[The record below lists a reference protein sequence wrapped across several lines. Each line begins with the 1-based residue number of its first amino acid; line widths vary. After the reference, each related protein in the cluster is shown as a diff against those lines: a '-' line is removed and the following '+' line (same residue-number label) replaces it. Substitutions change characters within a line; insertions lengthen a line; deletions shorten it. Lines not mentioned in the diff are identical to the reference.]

1 MDYIGHQEVTG
12 LVRISISQL
21 KARLSEHI
29 RRVKAGEEVV
39 VTERG
44 RAVAVL
50 SPVPPSRSGEAEL
63 DALVESGLV
72 RRAKRRPSQ
81 GFWELSRG
89 RDPEGAALG
98 SLLRERRE
106 GR

>member
-1 MDYIGHQEVTG
+1 MVKVSVTA
-12 LVRISISQL
+12 L

-29 RRVKAGEEVV
+29 RRVKGGEEVI

-50 SPVPPSRSGEAEL
+50 SAVRRSESQEADL
-63 DALVESGLV
+63 DALVESGLA
-72 RRAKRRPSQ
+72 RRAERPLDK
-81 GFWELSRG
+81 GFWGLPRG
-89 RDPEGAALG
+89 ADPHGAVLD

-106 GR
+106 AR

>member
-1 MDYIGHQEVTG
+1 MVT
-12 LVRISISQL
+12 ISLTEL
-21 KARLSEHI
+21 KSRLSEHI
-29 RRVKAGEEVV
+29 RRVKGGEEVI

-50 SPVPPSRSGEAEL
+50 SPIPPSRSGQAEL

-72 RRAKRRPSQ
+72 RPAKRRPDKV
-81 GFWELSRG
+81 FWGLPRG
-89 RDPEGAALG
+89 SDPSGAVLAA
-98 SLLRERRE
+98 LLRERRE

>member
-1 MDYIGHQEVTG
+1 MVK
-12 LVRISISQL
+12 ISVSEL

-29 RRVKAGEEVV
+29 RRVKAGEEVL

-50 SPVPPSRSGEAEL
+50 SPVPPSQTGQADL

-72 RRAKRRPSQ
+72 RPAKRQPNEDFRRLP
-81 GFWELSRG
+81 RAN
-89 RDPEGAALG
+89 DPDRVVLAA
-98 SLLRERRE
+98 LLRERRE

>member
-1 MDYIGHQEVTG
+1 MVK
-12 LVRISISQL
+12 VPISEL

-29 RRVKAGEEVV
+29 RRVKGGEEVI

-44 RAVAVL
+44 RAVALL
-50 SPVPPSRSGEAEL
+50 SPVPRIDATEAEL
-63 DALVESGLV
+63 HALVESGLV
-72 RRAKRRPSQ
+72 RPAKRRLDKR
-81 GFWELSRG
+81 FWDLPHG
-89 RDPEGAALG
+89 RDPKGAVLE

>member
-1 MDYIGHQEVTG
+1 MVK
-12 LVRISISQL
+12 VSVSQL

-29 RRVKAGEEVV
+29 RRVKGGEEVL

-50 SPVPPSRSGEAEL
+50 APVPGPRSGQADL
-63 DALVESGLV
+63 DALVEAGLV
-72 RRAKRRPSQ
+72 RPARRPPDDR
-81 GFWELSRG
+81 FWKLPRG
-89 RDPEGAALG
+89 SDPNGAVLEA
-98 SLLRERRE
+98 LLRERRE